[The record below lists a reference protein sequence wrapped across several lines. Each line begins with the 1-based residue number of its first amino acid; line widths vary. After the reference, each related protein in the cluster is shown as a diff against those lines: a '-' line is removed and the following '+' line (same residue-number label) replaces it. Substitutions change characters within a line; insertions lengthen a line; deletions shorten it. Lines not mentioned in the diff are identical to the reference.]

1 MTQAPGTP
9 PPPSQGYYGGGG
21 GGLPPFPVPNGEL
34 IVYIVALLVVGLVV
48 LIADTIGSGTWVSF
62 ATWAT
67 AAYLISRGLAKLRNV
82 TEH

>member
-1 MTQAPGTP
+1 MSQAPGTP
-9 PPPSQGYYGGGG
+9 PPSSQGYYGGGG
-21 GGLPPFPVPNGEL
+21 FPPMPVPNGEL
-34 IVYIVALLVVGLVV
+34 IVYIVALLVAGLVT
-48 LIADTIGSGTWVSF
+48 LLADSIAASDWLGF